1 MARRKEKKIDELV
14 RMTAAVERL
23 EHLVDDADSGILAG
37 HGKTQSVKPDAIVKR
52 RSARVTRPM
61 QRNSVEL
68 EIPSI
73 GDSWDAR
80 LSVEPKTPP
89 AKPKAISDFVLP
101 TLQAHPRHFESASP
115 TKPKRGLVER
125 VLAHW
130 LGAEASALKSALSAS
145 ARPLATLILF
155 SVVIHL
161 LMVLAAIV
169 TMMIIDRAVTARSFH
184 VLAELV
190 VFGLALCGAYAAMDL
205 SRHRICVRIGDDID
219 RRVHRAIFETELR
232 NAVQARSSKSSA
244 SDDLEGLLYPF
255 ASVSLLGFLDAVC
268 APVLIAAIFA
278 LSIPL
283 GLFAVAATMITVVIV
298 RALGRHSKKLK
309 AAQSD
314 SGVRVEAFTRDL
326 DSHAETF
333 SVMGTLARP
342 LHRWQSLYDQ
352 WRSAR
357 LKKSDQIGTLSTT
370 LASLRI
376 LLTILF
382 GTMAAGLAL
391 TQTLSIGAS
400 IASVLLFACALD
412 MIARPT
418 RRMSHVSEAV
428 LHARRLHGVLA
439 NSQAEKSKT
448 HWPRPAGQFDVQKLR
463 LAAPGTGRLIVNGVS
478 FKVGPGQILAI
489 TGSSGAGKSTVLKA
503 LAGQWPVFG
512 GGIELDARRVDH
524 SIGDSIGQHIGY
536 LSQGPNLMSGSVA
549 ENISS
554 FRFGD
559 ATDDVM
565 KAAEAAE
572 AHRFVKKL
580 PNGYDT
586 RVDAD
591 SPFLTHGQIQRIAL
605 ARAYFSTPQLILL
618 DNPDAN
624 LDHVGRL
631 ALLSALQGMR
641 KNGQTIILVTQH
653 ADVLAVADLV
663 VWLDAGRQRA
673 SGARDDVLKRLHDDE
688 ISTVATNSVQ
698 SVVTADGE
706 LEDTCNR
713 MSA

>member
-37 HGKTQSVKPDAIVKR
+37 HGKTEPVKPDTIVKR
-52 RSARVTRPM
+52 RSARVTRPV
-61 QRNSVEL
+61 QRTSLEL
-68 EIPSI
+68 EIPNS

-89 AKPKAISDFVLP
+89 AKPKSISDFVLP
-101 TLQAHPRHFESASP
+101 TLQAHPRHVESASL
-115 TKPKRGLVER
+115 TKPKRGLVAR
-125 VLAHW
+125 ILAHV

-145 ARPLATLILF
+145 VRPLATLMLF

-161 LMVLAAIV
+161 LMISAAVV

-190 VFGLALCGAYAAMDL
+190 VFGLALCGAYAALDL

-219 RRVHRAIFETELR
+219 RQVHRAIFETELR
-232 NAVQARSSKSSA
+232 TAFQARRSKSTA

-255 ASVSLLGFLDAVC
+255 SSMSLLGFLDALC

-298 RALGRHSKKLK
+298 RALGRHSMKLK

-326 DSHAETF
+326 HSHAETF
-333 SVMGTLARP
+333 SVMGTIARP

-357 LKKSDQIGTLSTT
+357 LNNSNQIGTLSTM

-391 TQTLSIGAS
+391 VQTLSIGAF

-412 MIARPT
+412 MMARPT
-418 RRMSHVSEAV
+418 RRMSYLSEA
-428 LHARRLHGVLA
+428 LIRARRLHGVLVT
-439 NSQAEKSKT
+439 SQTVASTT
-448 HWPRPAGQFDVQKLR
+448 HWPRPSGQFDVQKLR

-478 FKVGPGQILAI
+478 FTVGPGQILAI
-489 TGSSGAGKSTVLKA
+489 TGSSGSGKSTVLKA
-503 LAGQWPVFG
+503 LAGQWPIFG
-512 GGIELDARRVDH
+512 GSIELDGRRVDH
-524 SIGDSIGQHIGY
+524 SIGAAIGQHIGY
-536 LSQGPNLMSGSVA
+536 LAQGPNCMPGRVA

-554 FRFGD
+554 FRVGD
-559 ATDDVM
+559 ATDDVI
-565 KAAEAAE
+565 KAAEAAD

-580 PNGYDT
+580 PNGYYTDID
-586 RVDAD
+586 VDSAC
-591 SPFLTHGQIQRIAL
+591 LTHGQMQRISL
-605 ARAYFSTPQLILL
+605 ARAYYSTPQLILL

-624 LDHVGRL
+624 LDHPGRL

-673 SGARDDVLKRLHDDE
+673 SGAPGDVLMRLLDNE
-688 ISTVATNSVQ
+688 TSSVATKPVHSVEK
-698 SVVTADGE
+698 ADDDI
-706 LEDTCNR
+706 EDSYDG